1 MKSLRYIYLLPV
13 VLMACMAQRPYGTI
27 EPDGKAVNT
36 SFINMK
42 PADSSAKKPEGMVWL
57 DFESGYAKAI
67 KENKILLVDVY
78 TDWCGWCKVM
88 DRKTYTNDTVL
99 QYIKAHYVA
108 VKMNPE
114 KDHTYVLG
122 DKTYSATELHAWLG
136 YGKTFGYP
144 TTYFWLKPGST
155 EERYAAIGYNESWD
169 FINILQQVK
178 NKKGN

>member
-1 MKSLRYIYLLPV
+1 MKKYIFIILLST
-13 VLMACMAQRPYGTI
+13 LAASCAAHKPYGSLDPQKNSTGELGTKDSAI
-27 EPDGKAVNT
+27 GKQAP
-36 SFINMK
+36 I
-42 PADSSAKKPEGMVWL
+42 VWL

-99 QYIKAHYVA
+99 HLIKSNYVV
-108 VKMNPE
+108 VKLNPE

-144 TTYFWLKPGST
+144 TTYFWLKPGKT
-155 EERYAAIGYNESWD
+155 EERYASIGYNESWD
-169 FINILQQVK
+169 FISILTQVK
-178 NKKGN
+178 SKNGN